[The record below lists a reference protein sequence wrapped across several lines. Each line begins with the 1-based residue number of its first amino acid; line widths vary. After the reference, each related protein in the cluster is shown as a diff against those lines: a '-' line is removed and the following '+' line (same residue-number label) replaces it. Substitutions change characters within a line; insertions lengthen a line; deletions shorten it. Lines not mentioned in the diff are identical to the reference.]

1 MIRGANELDRRL
13 TGRTDNS
20 WLLMQPVADGTR
32 EERRR
37 ERGAKRGER
46 KKKEERERGRENRGV
61 GCLGG
66 GRLGGGRDAASWQLS
81 HQPLMNELARAE
93 PPTLPTPLAN

>member
-1 MIRGANELDRRL
+1 MA
-13 TGRTDNS
+13 
-20 WLLMQPVADGTR
+20 Q
-32 EERRR
+32 ERSKEKRKKR
-37 ERGAKRGER
+37 ERQRER
-46 KKKEERERGRENRGV
+46 ERERGWKGSDI

-66 GRLGGGRDAASWQLS
+66 GRLGGGCDAASWQLS

>member
-1 MIRGANELDRRL
+1 MARERRGGAREA
-13 TGRTDNS
+13 
-20 WLLMQPVADGTR
+20 QK
-32 EERRR
+32 EER
-37 ERGAKRGER
+37 ER
-46 KKKEERERGRENRGV
+46 KRKRERERGRENRGV

>member
-1 MIRGANELDRRL
+1 V
-13 TGRTDNS
+13 
-20 WLLMQPVADGTR
+20 QPVAVARERR
-32 EERRR
+32 EERR
-37 ERGAKRGER
+37 K
-46 KKKEERERGRENRGV
+46 EREREGSWKGWDIGI

-66 GRLGGGRDAASWQLS
+66 GRLGGGCDAASWQLS